1 MELGNAV
8 PDQPI
13 FFLKSP
19 NSIIHDGESIRLPIG
34 EGEVHHEGEIA
45 VVLSDS
51 LSNATPEQVSDAIAG
66 YTVLNDVTARHVQKS
81 EMGRFSRLYDT
92 FCPLSDQLV
101 CGVDWSEL
109 SVKCVVNG
117 EARQQDIS
125 QTCG

>member
-51 LSNATPEQVSDAIAG
+51 LSNATPEQVSDATG
-66 YTVLNDVTARHVQKS
+66 YTVLNATARHVQKS
-81 EMGRFSRLYDT
+81 EMGRFSRRSHT
-92 FCPLSDQLV
+92 IHFV
-101 CGVDWSEL
+101 
-109 SVKCVVNG
+109 
-117 EARQQDIS
+117 R
-125 QTCG
+125 